1 LPSKVNQIASSF
13 ADLENFAQ
21 GHPGWLFRGHRSPSW
36 KLEPSLERT
45 AKRCGVGIIDYECQI
60 FREFQRHAHSYVGR
74 VPKELDTIE
83 WLAFMQ
89 HYGAPTRLLDFTYSF
104 WIALFFA
111 FEDAESDCAVVA
123 LNPQSLAQNRP
134 GLDYNKVV
142 RDNIEQGA
150 NADDFLYAN
159 VPFYTNE
166 RLAIQKGTF
175 VFSLNLARTFESL
188 VQEKQKEYEQLT
200 VAFSIFP
207 EIRRKLNEFNC
218 NSRVLFPGI
227 DGYSRYFKNHT
238 P

>member
-1 LPSKVNQIASSF
+1 VLKQSASSF
-13 ADLENFAQ
+13 ADLENFSQ
-21 GHPGWLFRGHRSPSW
+21 NHVGWLFRGHGSPMW
-36 KLEPSLERT
+36 RLEPSIER
-45 AKRCGVGIIDYECQI
+45 AANRCGVNIINYERQI
-60 FREFQRHAHSYVGR
+60 YREFRRHAHAYVPR

-111 FEDAESDCAVVA
+111 FENAESDCAVVA
-123 LNPQSLAQNRP
+123 LNPHSLAPNIP
-134 GLDYNKVV
+134 DVDYNKIVRENIERDEH
-142 RDNIEQGA
+142 RDN
-150 NADDFLYAN
+150 FLYAN
-159 VPFYTNE
+159 APFYTNE
-166 RLAIQKGTF
+166 RLALQKGTF
-175 VFSLNLARTFESL
+175 VFSLNLTRTFESL
-188 VQEKQKEYEQLT
+188 VEENQKEYEQLT
-200 VAFSIFP
+200 VVFSLFP